1 VIANTPSTTN
11 SQQAPQNPASTTPK
25 TTAEP
30 SLTDEQP
37 TEPTSESQPPGKYL
51 GKRLSLVPS
60 DDVDVMSQHSYSLT
74 VHVS

>member
-1 VIANTPSTTN
+1 MIANTPSTTN

-37 TEPTSESQPPGKYL
+37 PTSESQLPEKYL
-51 GKRLSLVPS
+51 VRRLSLVPS
-60 DDVDVMSQHSYSLT
+60 DDVDVMSQPSYSLT
-74 VHVS
+74 VYVS

>member
-1 VIANTPSTTN
+1 MIANTPSTTN
-11 SQQAPQNPASTTPK
+11 SQQAPQNPASTMPK

-37 TEPTSESQPPGKYL
+37 SSESQPPEKYL

>member
-1 VIANTPSTTN
+1 MIANTPSTTN

-25 TTAEP
+25 MTAEP

-37 TEPTSESQPPGKYL
+37 PTSESQPQWAR
-51 GKRLSLVPS
+51 RLSLVPS
-60 DDVDVMSQHSYSLT
+60 DDVDVMSQPSYSLT

>member
-1 VIANTPSTTN
+1 MIANTPSTTN

-37 TEPTSESQPPGKYL
+37 HTSESQPPEKYL

-60 DDVDVMSQHSYSLT
+60 DDVDVISQHSYSLT

>member
-1 VIANTPSTTN
+1 MIANTPSTTN

-37 TEPTSESQPPGKYL
+37 PTSESQPPENYL